1 MVRQS
6 GFILL
11 IGIVL
16 WGFSA
21 RTFAQQSKNVY
32 PRNAARFEVKQRSTS
47 AQTSSDA
54 SEISP
59 TDQAALPLAVFG
71 HNLFQNQITVGED
84 VPDGALPASY
94 RLGPGDQLGIYLGG
108 KAQQH
113 FEVQVGVDGQIYV
126 PTVGIFT
133 ISGLTI
139 PEFSEMLDQRL
150 RSYYSNYSMDIMLIR
165 PKSVRISVVG
175 EVKAP
180 GHYMLSAFGTV
191 VAAIVKAAWQTER
204 GSLRDLQVFRDDSL
218 VARFDLY
225 DFLLAPVGSH
235 DLSLQNGDRIFVPV
249 AQALVSIT
257 GEINRAAIYELNP
270 GKNETMA
277 DLIDLAGGM
286 TDTAYRDKVELS
298 RLGDDGKRSI
308 YFVQCGQAGSP
319 EMWILKNNDRIH
331 IYSIIDQVPRQVVT
345 IHGEVNHPA
354 EYEYEEGMR
363 LSDLVLKAGSLTRSA
378 YMLEAEVAKVE
389 PQAPVRSIKVSLQD
403 IFSQPQSDQDILLEA
418 DDHVFIRKIP
428 EWQVGPLV
436 EVSGEVMFPGFY
448 PITKDSTTLS
458 QVLQASGGF
467 AEDALVSEAKLIR
480 LREVMPEDREFER
493 LKMMTREEMSNSE
506 YEYFV
511 MKQNTEDVREIVVD
525 FYKLIYQGER
535 SEDVL
540 LEEGDKIL
548 VPKQPDVV
556 YVSGRVSKPGGVLFK
571 PGADLKYYVKKAGGF
586 TWDASKGRT
595 KVIKVTGET
604 LDDEDVKVFKAGDRI
619 WVPRKTDIHYW
630 QILRDIILVTGQVA
644 TIYLVIQNA
653 YR

>member
-59 TDQAALPLAVFG
+59 TDQATLPLAVFG
-71 HNLFQNQITVGED
+71 HNLFQNQITVGEA
-84 VPDGALPASY
+84 VPDGAMPASY

-113 FEVQVGVDGQIYV
+113 FEVQIGVDGQIYV

-191 VAAIVKAAWQTER
+191 LDAIVNADGPTER
-204 GSLRDLQVFRDDSL
+204 GSLRDIQVFRDDSL

-458 QVLQASGGF
+458 QVLEAAGGF

-480 LREVMPEDREFER
+480 LRQVVPEDREFER

-540 LEEGDKIL
+540 LEEGDKII
-548 VPKQPDVV
+548 VPKRPDVV

-604 LDDEDVKVFKAGDRI
+604 LDDEDVKNFQAGDRI

-653 YR
+653 SR

>member
-6 GFILL
+6 VFILI
-11 IGIVL
+11 IGIIL
-16 WGFSA
+16 WGFPA
-21 RTFAQQSKNVY
+21 RTLAQQSKNVY
-32 PRNAARFEVKQRSTS
+32 PRNAARFEVKQKSTAAQASAGASESTS
-47 AQTSSDA
+47 V
-54 SEISP
+54 E
-59 TDQAALPLAVFG
+59 AAITPLEVFG
-71 HNLFQNQITVGED
+71 HNLFQNQPTVGEAI
-84 VPDGALPASY
+84 PDGAMPSNY

-113 FEVQVGVDGQIYV
+113 FEVQVGVDGQIYL
-126 PTVGIFT
+126 PTVGIFN
-133 ISGLTI
+133 ISALTI
-139 PEFSEMLDQRL
+139 PEFSEMLDKRL
-150 RSYYSNYSMDIMLIR
+150 RSYYSNYSIDIMLIQ
-165 PKSVRISVVG
+165 PKRVRVSVVG

-180 GHYMLSAFGTV
+180 GNYMLSAFGTV
-191 VAAIVKAAWQTER
+191 LDAIVSVDGPTER
-204 GSLRDLQVFRDDSL
+204 GSLRNIQVFRKDSL
-218 VARFDLY
+218 VARIDLY
-225 DFLLAPVGSH
+225 NFLLEPVGRH
-235 DLSLQNGDRIFVPV
+235 DFSLQNGDRIFVPI

-257 GEINRAAIYELNP
+257 GEIKRAAIYELNP
-270 GKNETMA
+270 GKTETIG

-286 TDTAYRDKVELS
+286 TDTAYRDRVELS
-298 RLGDDGKRSI
+298 RLGEDGKRSI
-308 YFVQCGQAGSP
+308 YFIQCGQVASP
-319 EMWILKNNDRIH
+319 DMRILKNNDRIH

-345 IHGEVNHPA
+345 IHGEVNHPD
-354 EYEYEEGMR
+354 EYEYEQGMR
-363 LSDLVLKAGSLTRSA
+363 LSDLILKAGSLTRSA
-378 YMLEAEVAKVE
+378 YMLEAEVAKVD
-389 PQAPVRSIKVSLQD
+389 PQEPVRSIKVSLEG

-418 DDHVFIRKIP
+418 DDHVFIRRIP

-448 PITKDSTTLS
+448 PITRDSTTLS
-458 QVLQASGGF
+458 QVLEAAGGF
-467 AEDALVSEAKLIR
+467 TEDALVSEAKLIR
-480 LREVMPEDREFER
+480 LREVVPEDREFER

-525 FYKLIYQGER
+525 FYKLMYQGDR

-548 VPKQPDVV
+548 VPNRPDVV
-556 YVSGRVSKPGGVLFK
+556 YVSGRVSKPGGVLYK

-619 WVPRKTDIHYW
+619 WVPRKMDIHYW

-653 YR
+653 SK